1 MRRGPPKLAAAADD
15 GAPGAGGS
23 SPGTRGWLRRRATL
37 RPDVR
42 AAIALEEAGELL
54 EAARVFEY
62 AGEHGQAALLRLE
75 IARTL
80 RDRGERLDVLREGCA
95 RNPGTTPE
103 GRLLHL
109 ALAEGLLAESE
120 TTSDPAGRRA
130 LQLEAAR
137 ALEEADDGARA
148 GELYESLGLLGRAA
162 GAYERGGEIA
172 RLELVLAVLDHRERR
187 EQEARALELEVD
199 DALAEGRRSQ
209 AHALLVE
216 HVRGRDRHGLAP
228 EAGLAA
234 RLRRIE
240 QAMVKGDRL
249 DLRWG
254 AGRITAIRG
263 APTFRIGRAPDAQL
277 VLADSLLSRHH
288 VELALDPSG
297 ERPKM
302 VVQDL
307 GSKTGS
313 FWNGEP
319 LVPGEPMAIDGDG
332 ELGLGMAAIVD
343 VTPIVAKDGSHRGA
357 VVRPRGDP
365 RQYVYLPGGGP
376 LWLAHDIAVPATLL
390 FDRGWVVLDF
400 GSRVRAALGNRELPA
415 GAAIEL
421 ALGDRIQLR
430 DAPLALEVLG

>member
-1 MRRGPPKLAAAADD
+1 M
-15 GAPGAGGS
+15 PG
-23 SPGTRGWLRRRATL
+23 SPTAGTRGWLRRRATL

-95 RNPGTTPE
+95 RNPGSSPE

-109 ALAEGLLAESE
+109 ALAESLLAESE
-120 TTSDPAGRRA
+120 SAMAGASSDPAARRA

-137 ALEEADDGARA
+137 ALEEADDGGRA

-162 GAYERGGEIA
+162 AAYERGGEIS
-172 RLELVLAVLDHRERR
+172 RLEVVLAVLDRRERR
-187 EQEARALELEVD
+187 EAETRAIESEVD
-199 DALAEGRRSQ
+199 DAVAEGRRAQ

-216 HVRGRDRHGLAP
+216 HVRSRERHGRPP
-228 EAGLAA
+228 ESGLAA

-240 QAMVKGDRL
+240 QTMVRGDRV

-254 AGRITAIRG
+254 SGRVTAIRG
-263 APTFRIGRAPDAQL
+263 AMVFRIGRAPDAQL
-277 VLADSLLSRHH
+277 LLPIASMSRHH
-288 VELALDPSG
+288 VELQMDASG
-297 ERPKM
+297 ERPR
-302 VVQDL
+302 VAVLDL
-307 GSKTGS
+307 GSRTGS
-313 FWNGEP
+313 FWNGDA
-319 LVPGEPMAIDGDG
+319 LMPGEPIVIDGEG
-332 ELGLGMAAIVD
+332 ELGLGSATMLD
-343 VTPIVAKDGSHRGA
+343 VMPIVAPDGSHRGA
-357 VVRPRGDP
+357 VVRPRGES

-376 LWLAHDIAVPATLL
+376 LWLAHDIVVPARVL
-390 FDRGWVVLDF
+390 FDRGWVVLDL
-400 GSRVRAALGNRELPA
+400 GSGIRAALGERDLSP

-421 ALGDRIQLR
+421 ALGDHVKLR